1 MELFI
6 FYNVLYNEAFKALI
20 AGDRTPVMRRLIAF
34 SELEGVTDAPLT
46 EFIVSL
52 LANDDNVLSRLAQ
65 ENKQIGRD
73 LYEFALA
80 DIRSV
85 FGLISQNGGFA
96 YTNSNNAPTYTH
108 AYCASIRNMAL
119 AKTPEQLLELLI
131 LHYRQLGVGV
141 FAKYIAFKFDGKLT
155 GIKMIDHNIT
165 FDSLVGLDY
174 QKQALIDN
182 TKALLAGKRANNV
195 LLFGDR
201 GTGKSSSIKALLN
214 MFANDG
220 LRIIETQKQQIQAL
234 PELIAGLAPRPH
246 KYIIFLDDL
255 SFEKQDAEY
264 KALKTVM
271 DGQLQP
277 MPDNVVIYATSNRK
291 HLVKENWNDREG
303 GDVHANDNM
312 QETLSLAERF
322 GISLVFSAPNQKE
335 YLHIVAELLKRYGIE
350 MNAEIERKAIVWQMN
365 YGSKSPR
372 CATQFVHAYRKG

>member
-6 FYNVLYNEAFKALI
+6 FYNVLHNEALQAVI
-20 AGDRTPVMRRLIAF
+20 AGERTSAMRRLIEF
-34 SELEGVTDAPLT
+34 SETEGVTEEPLT
-46 EFIVSL
+46 ELIVSL

-80 DIRSV
+80 DIRQI
-85 FGLISQNGGFA
+85 FGLINQDGGFA
-96 YTNSNNAPTYTH
+96 YANSNNAPVFAD
-108 AYCASIRNMAL
+108 AYYASIHSMTL
-119 AKTPEQLLELLI
+119 AKTPEALLDLLI
-131 LHYRQLGVGV
+131 AHYRQLGVGV
-141 FAKYIAFKFDGKLT
+141 FAKYIAFQFDGQLT
-155 GIKMIDHNIT
+155 GIEMIDTSVT
-165 FDSLVGLDY
+165 FDSLIGLEY
-174 QKQALIDN
+174 QKQVLIDN
-182 TKALLAGKRANNV
+182 TKALLAGNRANNV

-214 MFANDG
+214 MFAGDG

-234 PELIAGLAPRPH
+234 PPLIAKLAPRPN

-255 SFEKQDAEY
+255 SFEKQDREY

-277 MPDNVVIYATSNRK
+277 MPDNVVVYATSNRK
-291 HLVKENWNDREG
+291 HLVKESWNDREG
-303 GDVHANDNM
+303 GDVHVNDNM

-335 YLHIVAELLKRYGIE
+335 YLHIVATLLRRYGIE
-350 MNAEIERKAIVWQMN
+350 MDAEIERKAIVWQMN

>member
-6 FYNVLYNEAFKALI
+6 FYNVLHNEALQAVI
-20 AGDRTPVMRRLIAF
+20 AGERTSAMRRLIEF
-34 SELEGVTDAPLT
+34 SETEGVTEEPLT
-46 EFIVSL
+46 ELIVSL

-80 DIRSV
+80 DIRQI
-85 FGLISQNGGFA
+85 FGLINQDGGFA
-96 YTNSNNAPTYTH
+96 YANSNNAPVFAD
-108 AYCASIRNMAL
+108 AYCASIHSMTL
-119 AKTPEQLLELLI
+119 AKTPEALLDLLI
-131 LHYRQLGVGV
+131 AHYRQLGVGV
-141 FAKYIAFKFDGKLT
+141 FAKYIAFQFDGQLT
-155 GIKMIDHNIT
+155 GIEMIDTSVT
-165 FDSLVGLDY
+165 FDSLIGLEY
-174 QKQALIDN
+174 QKQVLIDN
-182 TKALLAGKRANNV
+182 TKALLAGNRANNV

-214 MFANDG
+214 MFAGDG

-234 PELIAGLAPRPH
+234 PPLIAKLAPRPN

-255 SFEKQDAEY
+255 SFEKQDREY

-277 MPDNVVIYATSNRK
+277 MPDNVVVYATSNRK
-291 HLVKENWNDREG
+291 HLVKESWNDREG
-303 GDVHANDNM
+303 GDVHVNDNM

-335 YLHIVAELLKRYGIE
+335 YLHIVATLLRRYGIE
-350 MNAEIERKAIVWQMN
+350 MDAEIERKAIVWQMN